1 MSDTSPILLADS
13 AARVAIRTLGSALDE
28 DAAAILAVAT
38 GAGTVQRG
46 REVLAELRRN
56 EAVELYGL
64 FVGEGLV
71 AVYALRRDTPAN
83 EITHLAV
90 KEGERHKGYGRAC
103 LQDALRRSGARP
115 LTVETDDDAVAFY
128 KTCGFK
134 IIGRRRHPSGTLRYR
149 LGWHAPNR
157 NRSAA
162 HGDARVER

>member
-1 MSDTSPILLADS
+1 MSDASPILFADP
-13 AARVAIRTLGSALDE
+13 AARGAIRVLNPALDE
-28 DAAAILAVAT
+28 EAAAILAAAT

-64 FVGEGLV
+64 FVGEELV
-71 AVYALRRDTPAN
+71 AIYAFRRAAPAN

-103 LQDALRRSGARP
+103 LQHALRRSGARP

-134 IIGRRRHPSGTLRYR
+134 IIGRRKHPSGTLRYR
-149 LGWHAPNR
+149 LGWHAPTR
-157 NRSAA
+157 RAT
-162 HGDARVER
+162 GRDARAES

>member
-13 AARVAIRTLGSALDE
+13 AARVAIRTLGSELDE

-90 KEGERHKGYGRAC
+90 
-103 LQDALRRSGARP
+103 
-115 LTVETDDDAVAFY
+115 
-128 KTCGFK
+128 
-134 IIGRRRHPSGTLRYR
+134 
-149 LGWHAPNR
+149 
-157 NRSAA
+157 
-162 HGDARVER
+162 